1 VLNEDGVSKEGAAS
15 LRTRDTPIEIL
26 RGFDSRRLHLRLNE
40 KAVFRSGVFAG
51 IATIETVVRAVRRDS
66 FELLLE
72 IRRDAWISR
81 GLNGA
86 WHRY

>member
-1 VLNEDGVSKEGAAS
+1 LKSCAGSIPAAS
-15 LRTRDTPIEIL
+15 TFGSTK
-26 RGFDSRRLHLRLNE
+26 